1 MKKFIKDLLK
11 NIVMLPAYLLPLKKK
26 IVVSNFNGRGY
37 GDNPKYIIE
46 KLMLEDANYDI
57 VWLVKDMKEEFPRNI
72 RKVKIGSLRSYYEL
86 ITASLWID
94 NVRNNWKTFKRKKQC
109 YLQTWHGSYGPK
121 PIEAEAE
128 GRLSTSYIAFA
139 KRDGKLT
146 DGILASNEFQLNQM
160 KNSFWLNKKADILK
174 FGTPRNDVLVFFDSN
189 KRKQIK
195 DKLKIK
201 RDKKIVLYMPTFRD
215 NSSSIGYIFDFE
227 TVLKSFEQ
235 RFGEDFV
242 MIVRFHP
249 NVQKEHS
256 KLIQFNERII
266 DGALCEDS
274 QELLLVSDFLISDYS
289 SAPFDFILLNK
300 PVFLYVA
307 DLDEYYKERGLLPV
321 FSSLPFS
328 KNLSIKELCDE
339 IQDYESSIYTKKLK
353 NFMKDMRTYENGD
366 ATQNIVKWIHDKS
379 CI

>member
-1 MKKFIKDLLK
+1 
-11 NIVMLPAYLLPLKKK
+11 
-26 IVVSNFNGRGY
+26 
-37 GDNPKYIIE
+37 
-46 KLMLEDANYDI
+46 
-57 VWLVKDMKEEFPRNI
+57 
-72 RKVKIGSLRSYYEL
+72 
-86 ITASLWID
+86 
-94 NVRNNWKTFKRKKQC
+94 
-109 YLQTWHGSYGPK
+109 
-121 PIEAEAE
+121 
-128 GRLSTSYIAFA
+128 
-139 KRDGKLT
+139 
-146 DGILASNEFQLNQM
+146 
-160 KNSFWLNKKADILK
+160 
-174 FGTPRNDVLVFFDSN
+174 
-189 KRKQIK
+189 
-195 DKLKIK
+195 
-201 RDKKIVLYMPTFRD
+201 MPTFRD
-215 NSSSIGYIFDFE
+215 NFSSIGYIFDFE